1 MSKQSMKRVSVIALT
16 ILLLNASLVMAQ
28 EPILKITRPAGIE
41 KTHNRNTP
49 TTNLERDSAFRRLH
63 HEVVLSGQSKN
74 RKSKEA
80 NQQVVR
86 EKIFQVANAPTVQS
100 FGTGGGDINE
110 IEPNHIIAQGVSL
123 PVNIF
128 GRINFDSDIDYF
140 ALQGKAGQQ
149 IVIEP
154 FATRLSNSD
163 LVADIVLFNSS
174 GQQIRRDFGDDRDDP
189 LITYTPLNDEVFIVG
204 IADVDD
210 IGGLSYNYVLNITR
224 GIDVNESEPND
235 RTAQGLPSL
244 PVTVFGDISQR
255 DDVDFYSF
263 IAEAG
268 QTLIVDVDA
277 EVFGSRLDPEMNLTD
292 PQTGL
297 EYFYNDQFD
306 GDDPRFNIVLP
317 YTGRYII
324 GVGAF
329 NSNSTGFY
337 RLNASLVSK
346 NGAPLITRV
355 TRIAKKLLEVEG
367 VGFSSATI
375 VEVNGIVRNTTN
387 LTPGILRAKVKIKVG
402 DLVTVINPPD
412 SRRSNP
418 LLVQ

>member
-1 MSKQSMKRVSVIALT
+1 MSKQSMKRVSVGALAV
-16 ILLLNASLVMAQ
+16 LLLNASLVMAQ

-41 KTHNRNTP
+41 KTHNRNTL
-49 TTNLERDSAFRRLH
+49 TAKLERDSAFRRLGD
-63 HEVVLSGQSKN
+63 EVASSGQAKTRN
-74 RKSKEA
+74 RKQTNTQA
-80 NQQVVR
+80 VW
-86 EKIFQVANAPTVQS
+86 EKIFQMASAPIVQS

-123 PVNIF
+123 PVNVF
-128 GRINFDSDIDYF
+128 GRINFDGDVDYF
-140 ALQGKAGQQ
+140 AFQGKAGEP

-154 FATRLSNSD
+154 FATRLSTSD

-189 LITYTPLNDEVFIVG
+189 LITYTPLNDEIFIVG

-210 IGGLSYNYVLNITR
+210 FGGLSYNYVLNISR
-224 GIDVNESEPND
+224 GVDVNEGEPND
-235 RTAQGLPSL
+235 TTAQGLPAL
-244 PVTVFGDISQR
+244 PVTLFGDISVR
-255 DDVDFYSF
+255 NDVDFYSF

-268 QTLIVDVDA
+268 QTLIVDIDA
-277 EVFGSRLDPEMNLTD
+277 EVFGSRLDAEMNLTD

-297 EYFYNDQFD
+297 EYFYNDQLD

-337 RLNASLVSK
+337 RLNASLVSTT
-346 NGAPLITRV
+346 GAPLITRV
-355 TRIAKKLLEVEG
+355 TRLAKKLLEVEG
-367 VGFSSATI
+367 LGFSSGTI
-375 VEVNGIVRNTTN
+375 VEVNGEVRKTSN
-387 LTPGILRAKVKIKVG
+387 LTPSILRAKVKIRVG

-412 SRRSNP
+412 GRRSNP
-418 LLVQ
+418 MLVQ